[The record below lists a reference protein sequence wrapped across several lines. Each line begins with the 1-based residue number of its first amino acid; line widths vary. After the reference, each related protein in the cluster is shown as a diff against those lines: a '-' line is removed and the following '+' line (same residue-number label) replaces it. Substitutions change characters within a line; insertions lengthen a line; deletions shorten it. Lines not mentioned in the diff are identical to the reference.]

1 MEGLSAKSLIATEI
15 SAKSLIAKD
24 LPGMPRTALTLAD
37 KSSPIKSLDSIPSI
51 FNRRVIL
58 LATASITDENI
69 FSNGLYQ
76 NVFVIYKMAEVL
88 GWLPIY
94 IVNSKPSD
102 LSVVP
107 EILRKSRIATIEDIL
122 KNPIPIGIYL
132 EIGMSIDKS
141 LRKHM
146 KMLGARTCKL
156 YLGNILNIDTETPV
170 FYNPMHFAH
179 HVVGETQEIW
189 VSPHY
194 GQHAEYAAELNQVKA
209 GSENQKIAPYV
220 WDPCIMTDDGR
231 RFIQWRERLA
241 GEKPTFIIM
250 EPNISFQ
257 KACLVPL
264 LIIEQFARENP
275 GLEFD
280 CIFFNSDRV
289 MKSPFF
295 TESIKPYLQTFTN
308 GKITFAGRKDI
319 ISILQ
324 SVPHLMAVCHQ
335 VNNEYN
341 YMIMEFLYAGYPVI
355 HNGETW
361 SEFGYTYK
369 TNDFKAGARQLL
381 KAVQSHH
388 EKLEAYRAHSR
399 ILAWRHSIYNPE
411 MQEGWRKLLE
421 G

>member
-1 MEGLSAKSLIATEI
+1 MNMTQLSN
-15 SAKSLIAKD
+15 
-24 LPGMPRTALTLAD
+24 LPGMPRTALA
-37 KSSPIKSLDSIPSI
+37 KSDEITPIKSLDAIPPM

-76 NVFVIYKMAEVL
+76 NVFVIYKMAEAL

-94 IVNSKPSD
+94 IVNSKPTD

-107 EILRKSRIATIEDIL
+107 EILRKSRIATVEDIL

-146 KMLGARTCKL
+146 KVLGARTVKL
-156 YLGNILNIDTETPV
+156 YLGNILNIDIETPV

-194 GQHAEYAAELNQVKA
+194 AQHAEYAAELNQVKA
-209 GSENQKIAPYV
+209 GTEQQRIAPYI

-231 RFIQWRERLA
+231 RFIQWRERLP

-257 KACLVPL
+257 KTCLVPL
-264 LIIEQFARENP
+264 LAIEQFSRDHPNVD
-275 GLEFD
+275 FD
-280 CIFFNSDRV
+280 CILFNSERILR
-289 MKSPFF
+289 SPFF
-295 TESIKPYLQTFTN
+295 NESLKPYLQVFTK
-308 GKITFAGRKDI
+308 GKITYAGRKDI

-324 SVPHLMAVCHQ
+324 SIPHLMAICHQ

-341 YMIMEFLYAGYPVI
+341 YMILEFLNAGYPVI

-361 SEFGYTYK
+361 KSFGYTYSS
-369 TNDFKAGARQLL
+369 NNFKDAASQMW
-381 KAVQSHH
+381 KATQSHH
-388 EKLEAYRAHSR
+388 EKLETYKAHSK
-399 ILAWRHSIYNPE
+399 ILGWRHSIYNPE
-411 MQEGWRKLLE
+411 VQEGWRKLLE

>member
-1 MEGLSAKSLIATEI
+1 
-15 SAKSLIAKD
+15 
-24 LPGMPRTALTLAD
+24 MPRTALTAAD
-37 KSSPIKSLDSIPSI
+37 QSSPIKSLESIPPI

-76 NVFVIYKMAEVL
+76 NVFVIYKMAEAL

-102 LSVVP
+102 ISIVP
-107 EILRKSRIATIEDIL
+107 EILRKSRIASIEDII

-146 KMLGARTCKL
+146 KMLGARTSKL
-156 YLGNILNIDTETPV
+156 YLGNILNIDIETPV

-194 GQHAEYAAELNQVKA
+194 KQHAEYAAELNHVKA
-209 GSENQKIAPYV
+209 GSESQKVAPYI
-220 WDPCIMTDDGR
+220 WDPSIMTDDVR
-231 RFIQWRERLA
+231 RFIQWRERKD

-257 KACLVPL
+257 KTCLVPL
-264 LIIEQFARENP
+264 LIIEQFARDHP
-275 GLEFD
+275 DVEFD
-280 CIFFNSDRV
+280 CIFFNSDRI
-289 MKSPFF
+289 MKSPYFV
-295 TESIKPYLQTFTN
+295 ESIKPYLKTLTN
-308 GKITFAGRKDI
+308 GRISFAGRKDI

-335 VNNEYN
+335 TNNEYN
-341 YMIMEFLYAGYPVI
+341 YMILEFLYAGYPVI

-361 SEFGYTYK
+361 ADFGYSYK
-369 TNDFKAGARQLL
+369 GTDFKTGAAKLWS
-381 KAVQSHH
+381 AVQTHL
-388 EKLEAYRAHSR
+388 EKFETYRAHSR

>member
-1 MEGLSAKSLIATEI
+1 M
-15 SAKSLIAKD
+15 AKD
-24 LPGMPRTALTLAD
+24 LPGMPRTALTEAD
-37 KSSPIKSLDSIPSI
+37 KWSPIKSLDAIPPI

-94 IVNSKPSD
+94 IVNSKPTD

-107 EILRKSRIATIEDIL
+107 EILRKSRIATVEDIL

-141 LRKHM
+141 LRRHM
-146 KMLGARTCKL
+146 KMLGARTAKL
-156 YLGNILNIDTETPV
+156 YLGNILNIDIETPV

-194 GQHAEYAAELNQVKA
+194 AQHAEYAAELNAVKG
-209 GSENQKIAPYV
+209 GSDQQRIAPYI
-220 WDPCIMTDDGR
+220 WDPCVMTDDGR
-231 RFIQWRERLA
+231 RYIGWRERVA

-257 KACLVPL
+257 KTCLVPL
-264 LIIEQFARENP
+264 LAIEQFARDHP
-275 GLEFD
+275 DVDFD
-280 CIFFNSDRV
+280 CVLFNSDRV
-289 MKSPFF
+289 QRSPFF
-295 TESIKPYLQTFTN
+295 NDSVKPYLQTFTK
-308 GKITFAGRKDI
+308 GKITMAGRKDI

-324 SVPHLMAVCHQ
+324 SIPHLMAVCHQ

-341 YMIMEFLYAGYPVI
+341 YMILEFLHAGYPVI
-355 HNGETW
+355 HNGNTW
-361 SEFGYTYK
+361 KEFGYTYDG
-369 TNDFKAGARQLL
+369 NDFKAAAQQMW
-381 KAVQSHH
+381 KATQSHQ
-388 EKLEAYRAHSR
+388 EKFEAYRAHSR
-399 ILAWRHSIYNPE
+399 ILAWRHSVYNPQV
-411 MQEGWRKLLE
+411 QEGWRQLLE